1 MSRPAARITEDEV
14 RRMVKAVAACGL
26 PIARVT
32 FDGSIINVVIGS
44 GDIGEKSP
52 APGGQEQN
60 KPALIREPQT

>member
-32 FDGSIINVVIGS
+32 FDGAIINVVIGS
-44 GDIGEKSP
+44 GDIGENRTE
-52 APGGQEQN
+52 PGGQEQN

>member
-1 MSRPAARITEDEV
+1 MTRPAARITEDEV

-44 GDIGEKSP
+44 GDIGENR
-52 APGGQEQN
+52 AEPGGQDQN
-60 KPALIREPQT
+60 KPVLIREPQT